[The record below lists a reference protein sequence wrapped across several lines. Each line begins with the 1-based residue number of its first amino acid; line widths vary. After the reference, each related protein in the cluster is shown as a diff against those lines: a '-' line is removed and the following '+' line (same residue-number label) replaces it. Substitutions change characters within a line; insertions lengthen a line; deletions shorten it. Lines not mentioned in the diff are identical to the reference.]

1 MRFPRSEEPL
11 PCALQFVT
19 ALFFASYFFFA
30 PLAFFALLL
39 AVGCGFLSFNFACGL
54 LAAYCLQLLL
64 YRPHLGKG
72 FIIGN
77 RPDTATRRTP
87 ARKRE
92 ANSWEPGDPMKRSR
106 ASLSSRAARRRE
118 AAAVWP
124 DRILVNS

>member
-30 PLAFFALLL
+30 PLAFFALLT

-54 LAAYCLQLLL
+54 LAAYFLQLLL

-72 FIIGN
+72 WPFEWFLYSPFVDWVL
-77 RPDTATRRTP
+77 RY
-87 ARKRE
+87 
-92 ANSWEPGDPMKRSR
+92 R
-106 ASLSSRAARRRE
+106 AS
-118 AAAVWP
+118 
-124 DRILVNS
+124 